1 MDIVESIMKV
11 LAAGLLLGAGIP
23 ALFALGMRA
32 EAAGEGELATSTG
45 RKNPALKYFGY
56 VLVGLAVLII
66 VVGILWVTRQTL
78 LYYLD
83 LRIFPDFAYK

>member
-45 RKNPALKYFGY
+45 EKSPALKYLGY
-56 VLVGLAVLII
+56 FLVGLAALII

>member
-32 EAAGEGELATSTG
+32 EAAGEGELATSTSG
-45 RKNPALKYFGY
+45 KSPALKYLGY
-56 VLVGLAVLII
+56 ALVGLAVLII

>member
-23 ALFALGMRA
+23 ALFAFGMRA

-45 RKNPALKYFGY
+45 KNPALKYLGFA
-56 VLVGLAVLII
+56 LVGLAAVII
-66 VVGILWVTRQTL
+66 AVGILWVTRQTL